1 MNKNIR
7 VALICMVVG
16 AVILITA
23 IAIGSMGGRT
33 PDVSVEQ
40 HVPLTDTQRIAMK
53 AAIESQRKRAEL
65 NALTSHGTIATENGW
80 SNVNNTITTSNG
92 DNDVPM
98 TTHTISTIGFS
109 ISIEVPDLKVVCLN
123 GVQYWS
129 DNDRDMRSE
138 SLAPKYS
145 PGNRYPDICAE

>member
-33 PDVSVEQ
+33 PDVSVEPYQ
-40 HVPLTDTQRIAMK
+40 IPITPTLTDDLREAIRK
-53 AAIESQRKRAEL
+53 AALAREIEAQP
-65 NALTSHGTIATENGW
+65 NALTSHGTIATEKGW
-80 SNVNNTITTSNG
+80 VNAHDIPT
-92 DNDVPM
+92 

-138 SLAPKYS
+138 SLAPKFS
-145 PGNRYPDICAE
+145 PGNSTPDTCEAEE